1 MAKSP
6 NYQPILAELFSLA
19 KQVETLAERIRVQLR
34 SRQMID
40 FFLKDRVNNPESPK
54 LAPLLAEAKTLKSYR
69 LIFFGYK
76 EAIDSQL
83 AVFHPGEGYQS
94 ELLEAKEA
102 LVSAP
107 GWAQPGTILA
117 GLSGVTND
125 TKGPRVVVEATESGC
140 TWQYLVNDTTPKP
153 QQYDGFYLIPD
164 WVEVP
169 NEGTIT
175 DQLEAL
181 KAIYQEEVTKLSGF
195 VDYLNERRFLAD

>member
-40 FFLKDRVNNPESPK
+40 FFLRDRVNNPESPK
-54 LAPLLAEAKTLKSYR
+54 LAPLLAGAKTLKSYR

-125 TKGPRVVVEATESGC
+125 TKGPRVVVDVAETGC
-140 TWQYLVNDTTPKP
+140 TWRYLVNDSTPKP
-153 QQYDGFYLIPD
+153 QQYDEFYSLPD

-175 DQLEAL
+175 DQLKAL